1 MVKTTSGQD
10 GGIHPLDTMIGL
22 CQSPARGWWSK
33 PIGEASVAPHAPG
46 GDMKVRFLV
55 AAVLA
60 AMLAIAATTASG
72 GAFEA
77 PARQLRGWLPNEAPN
92 RLAWAGGPPPQE
104 LQGPQPGP

>member
-72 GAFEA
+72 GALKGQ
-77 PARQLRGWLPNEAPN
+77 ARKPLGLVEKNTQN
-92 RLAWAGGPPPQE
+92 RWPEGGGPPPNKI
-104 LQGPQPGP
+104 

>member
-1 MVKTTSGQD
+1 PHGSTGDRPWSRPLPRKKR
-10 GGIHPLDTMIGL
+10 GIYPLDTMNGL
-22 CQSPARGWWSK
+22 CQSPGRGWWSK

-72 GAFEA
+72 GTSKAQA
-77 PARQLRGWLPNEAPN
+77 SKIVVWLQNDA
-92 RLAWAGGPPPQE
+92 Q
-104 LQGPQPGP
+104 

>member
-72 GAFEA
+72 GAFKA
-77 PARQLRGWLPNEAPN
+77 PAGQPRGWVAEHGPKRWP
-92 RLAWAGGPPPQE
+92 GGGVP
-104 LQGPQPGP
+104 